1 MADQENDDIIKQAEK
16 RLGVCRTAENDNF
29 NDARG
34 DLKFLKGE
42 HWPEDSKRQRTIE
55 KRPCLTIN
63 KHPAFLRQITN
74 DQRQNRPSIHVHPV
88 DDSADSKIA
97 EVLEGMIRHI
107 EYSSQAD
114 ICYDTSVNSAAA
126 VGFGYFR
133 FVTDYEAPDSFD
145 QVIKFDRIRN
155 VFSVHIDPS
164 IKNPDGSDMRYCFV
178 ESSMTRRELRQE
190 YPKSEAATLSAI
202 DDDDEKEVV
211 ILEYYSIEEAPDTL
225 IKLSNGE
232 TGFKSDLVELPP
244 GVEIVQQR
252 PSFKR
257 KVMWRKLAGFDDKV
271 PGKANPIKYEP
282 RITDVLEE
290 TEIPCDF
297 IPVFLVIGTEL
308 DIDGKVTYSGI
319 IRDSKDSAMMYDF
332 WMTSATEEVSM
343 RPKSPYIGAEGQFA
357 GHEEEWRQANVRT
370 FSYLE
375 YKPKAVNGVLA
386 PPPQRQPMADVPQGV
401 LQMAMH
407 ASDEIKAV
415 TGIYDA
421 SLGARG
427 NETSGLAINSRKKQG
442 DLSNFHYIDNLSR
455 TVRHAGKCLVN
466 MIPKVYSGPRI
477 VRIIG
482 KDDKIS
488 HAKINQPGPAQLT
501 QDEQGTIQAVQQVIN
516 DVTVGKYDVI
526 VKSGPSFSTLRDES
540 RAAMMELSGSWPKL
554 MDVAG
559 DEVVKSM
566 DWPGAS
572 KIADRIRKTIPP
584 ALLAEDGQGQ
594 QLPPEVK
601 QVMDQAAN
609 HIQELEQQLQEAQ
622 NGTRLELIKAQKEIE
637 IAKMN
642 NSTKMDVEE
651 LKGWLAMTL
660 QAMQPPPALSADVA
674 QDMQEN
680 DSPPASSAGQQ
691 GQQAQ

>member
-1 MADQENDDIIKQAEK
+1 MSDKDDDLLKQAEK
-16 RLGVCRTAENDNF
+16 RLGICRTAENDNF
-29 NDARG
+29 NDARS

-88 DDSADSKIA
+88 DDAADPKLS

-107 EYSSQAD
+107 EYASNAD
-114 ICYDTSVNSAAA
+114 ICYDTSVHSAAA

-133 FVTDYEAPDSFD
+133 LITDYEAPDSFD

-164 IKNPDGSDMRYCFV
+164 TKNPDGSDMQYCFV
-178 ESSMTRRELRQE
+178 ETSMSRRELKRD
-190 YPKSEAATLSAI
+190 YPKAESVQTAI
-202 DDDDEKEVV
+202 NDDDEDKLVLV
-211 ILEYYSIEEAPDTL
+211 LEYYSIEETPDTL
-225 IKLSNGE
+225 LKLTNGE
-232 TGFKSDLVELPP
+232 VGFKSDLIELPE
-244 GVEIVQQR
+244 GVSVLQER

-257 KVMWRKLAGFDDKV
+257 KVMWRKMAGFDDKV

-282 RITDVLEE
+282 RLLDVLDE
-290 TEIPCDF
+290 TEIPCSY
-297 IPVFLVIGTEL
+297 IPVFLVIGTEV

-343 RPKSPYIGAEGQFA
+343 RPKTPYIGAEGQFA

-375 YKPKAVNGVLA
+375 YKPKTVNGVLA
-386 PPPQRQPMADVPQGV
+386 PPPARQPMADVPQGV

-455 TVRHAGKCLVN
+455 TVRHAGRCLVN

-477 VRIIG
+477 VRVIG
-482 KDDKIS
+482 KDDKVG
-488 HAKINQPGPAQLT
+488 HAKINQPGTPELT

-516 DVTVGKYDVI
+516 DVTVGKYDVT
-526 VKSGPSFSTLRDES
+526 VQAGPSFSTLRDES
-540 RAAMMELSGSWPKL
+540 RSAMMELSGNWPKL

-566 DWPGAS
+566 DWPGAQT
-572 KIADRIRKTIPP
+572 IADRIRKTIPP
-584 ALLAEDGQGQ
+584 EFLAEDGQGQ
-594 QLPPEVK
+594 DLPPEVK
-601 QVMDQAAN
+601 QMMDQAAQ
-609 HIQELEQQLQEAQ
+609 HIQELEKQLQEAAS
-622 NGTRLELIKAQKEIE
+622 GERVEVIKAKKDIE
-637 IAKMN
+637 IARMN
-642 NSTKMDVEE
+642 NSSKMDVEE
-651 LKGWLAMTL
+651 LKSWIALQL
-660 QAMQPPPALSADVA
+660 QAMQPPPALTADVQ
-674 QDMQEN
+674 QDIQEN
-680 DSPPASSAGQQ
+680 DTASSAGQQ
-691 GQQAQ
+691 GNQAQ

>member
-1 MADQENDDIIKQAEK
+1 MANKDDEIIKQAEK
-16 RLGVCRTAENDNF
+16 RLGICRTAENDNF
-29 NDARG
+29 NDARS

-42 HWPEDSKRQRTIE
+42 HWPEDSKRLRTIE

-63 KHPAFLRQITN
+63 KHPSFLRQITN

-88 DDSADSKIA
+88 DDAADPKTA
-97 EVLEGMIRHI
+97 EILEGMIRHI
-107 EYSSQAD
+107 EYASQAD
-114 ICYDTSVNSAAA
+114 ICYDTSVHSAAA

-133 FVTDYEAPDSFD
+133 FVTDFESPDSFD
-145 QVIKFDRIRN
+145 QEIRFDRIRN

-164 IKNPDGSDMRYCFV
+164 SKSPDGSDMKYCFV
-178 ESSMTRRELRQE
+178 ESSMTRKELRQE
-190 YPKSEAATLSAI
+190 YPKSEAAITGPT
-202 DDDDEKEVV
+202 DDDDNKEVL
-211 ILEYYSIEEAPDTL
+211 ILEYYYIDEVPDTL
-225 IKLSNGE
+225 LKLSNGE
-232 TGFKSDLVELPP
+232 VGLKSDLVELPE
-244 GVEIVQQR
+244 GVTVAQER

-257 KVMWRKLAGFDDKV
+257 KVMWKKLAGFDDKV
-271 PGKANPIKYEP
+271 PGKANPIRNEP
-282 RITDVLEE
+282 RLTDVLET

-343 RPKSPYIGAEGQFA
+343 RPKTPYIGAEGQFA

-375 YKPKAVNGVLA
+375 YKPKTVNGVLA

-466 MIPKVYSGPRI
+466 MIPRVYSGPRV

-488 HAKINQPGPAQLT
+488 HASINQPGPIQLSV
-501 QDEQGTIQAVQQVIN
+501 DEQDTVQVVQQILN

-526 VKSGPSFSTLRDES
+526 VQSGPSFSSLRDES
-540 RAAMMELSGSWPKL
+540 RAAMMELSGNWPKL

-572 KIADRIRKTIPP
+572 KIADRIRKSIPP
-584 ALLAEDGQGQ
+584 ELVAEEGQGQ

-622 NGTRLELIKAQKEIE
+622 KGIQLELIKAQKEVE

-642 NSTKMDVEE
+642 NSSKMDIEE
-651 LKGWLAMTL
+651 LKGWIAMTL
-660 QAMQPPPALSADVA
+660 QAMQPPPALSADVSS
-674 QDMQEN
+674 DMQEN
-680 DSPPASSAGQQ
+680 DAPPAGQW
-691 GQQAQ
+691 GE

>member
-1 MADQENDDIIKQAEK
+1 MSDKDDDLLKQAEK
-16 RLGVCRTAENDNF
+16 RLGICRTAENDNF
-29 NDARG
+29 NDARS

-88 DDSADSKIA
+88 DDAADPKLS

-107 EYSSQAD
+107 EYASNAD
-114 ICYDTSVNSAAA
+114 ICYDTSVHSAAA

-133 FVTDYEAPDSFD
+133 LITDYEAPDSFD

-164 IKNPDGSDMRYCFV
+164 TKNPDGSDMQYCFV
-178 ESSMTRRELRQE
+178 ETSMSRRELKRD
-190 YPKSEAATLSAI
+190 YPKAESVQTAI
-202 DDDDEKEVV
+202 NDDDEDKLVLV
-211 ILEYYSIEEAPDTL
+211 LEYYSIEETPDTL
-225 IKLSNGE
+225 LKLTNGE
-232 TGFKSDLVELPP
+232 VGFKTDLIGLPE
-244 GVEIVQQR
+244 GVSVLQER

-257 KVMWRKLAGFDDKV
+257 KVMWRKMAGFDDKV

-282 RITDVLEE
+282 RLLDVLDE
-290 TEIPCDF
+290 TEIPCSY
-297 IPVFLVIGTEL
+297 IPVFLVIGTEV

-343 RPKSPYIGAEGQFA
+343 RPKTPYIGAEGQFA

-375 YKPKAVNGVLA
+375 YKPKTVNGVLA
-386 PPPQRQPMADVPQGV
+386 PPPARQPMADVPQGV

-455 TVRHAGKCLVN
+455 TVRHAGRCLVN

-477 VRIIG
+477 VRVIG
-482 KDDKIS
+482 KDDKVG
-488 HAKINQPGPAQLT
+488 HAKINQPGTPELT

-516 DVTVGKYDVI
+516 DVTVGKYDVT
-526 VKSGPSFSTLRDES
+526 VQAGPSFSTLRDES
-540 RAAMMELSGSWPKL
+540 RSAMMELSGNWPKL

-566 DWPGAS
+566 DWPGAQT
-572 KIADRIRKTIPP
+572 IADRIRKTIPP
-584 ALLAEDGQGQ
+584 EFLAEDGQGQ

-622 NGTRLELIKAQKEIE
+622 NGTQLELIKARKEIE

-642 NSTKMDVEE
+642 NSGKMDVEE
-651 LKGWLAMTL
+651 LKGWIAMML

-680 DSPPASSAGQQ
+680 DSSPASSAGPQ

>member
-1 MADQENDDIIKQAEK
+1 MSDKDDDLLKQAEK
-16 RLGVCRTAENDNF
+16 RLGICRTAENDNF
-29 NDARG
+29 NDARS

-88 DDSADSKIA
+88 DDAADPKLS

-107 EYSSQAD
+107 EYASNAD
-114 ICYDTSVNSAAA
+114 ICYDTSVHSAAA

-133 FVTDYEAPDSFD
+133 LITDYEAPDSFD

-164 IKNPDGSDMRYCFV
+164 TKNPDGSDMQYCFV
-178 ESSMTRRELRQE
+178 ETSMSRRELKRD
-190 YPKSEAATLSAI
+190 YPKAESVQTAI
-202 DDDDEKEVV
+202 NDDDEDKLVLV
-211 ILEYYSIEEAPDTL
+211 LEYYSIEETPDTL
-225 IKLSNGE
+225 LKLTNGE
-232 TGFKSDLVELPP
+232 VGFKSDLIELPE
-244 GVEIVQQR
+244 GVLVLQER

-257 KVMWRKLAGFDDKV
+257 KVMWRKMAGFDDKV

-282 RITDVLEE
+282 RLLDVLDE
-290 TEIPCDF
+290 TEIPCSY
-297 IPVFLVIGTEL
+297 IPVFLVIGTEV

-343 RPKSPYIGAEGQFA
+343 RPKTPYIGAEGQFA

-375 YKPKAVNGVLA
+375 YKPKTVNGVLA
-386 PPPQRQPMADVPQGV
+386 PPPARQPMADVPQGV

-455 TVRHAGKCLVN
+455 TVRHAGRCLVN

-477 VRIIG
+477 VRVIG
-482 KDDKIS
+482 KDDKVG
-488 HAKINQPGPAQLT
+488 HAKINQPGTPELT
-501 QDEQGTIQAVQQVIN
+501 QDDQGTIQAVQQVIN
-516 DVTVGKYDVI
+516 DVTAGKYDVT
-526 VKSGPSFSTLRDES
+526 VQAGPSFSTLRDES
-540 RAAMMELSGSWPKL
+540 RSAMMELSGNWPKL

-566 DWPGAS
+566 DWPGAQT
-572 KIADRIRKTIPP
+572 IADRIRKTIPP
-584 ALLAEDGQGQ
+584 EFLAEDGQGQ
-594 QLPPEVK
+594 DLPPEVK
-601 QVMDQAAN
+601 QMMDQAAQ
-609 HIQELEQQLQEAQ
+609 HIQELEKQLQEAAS
-622 NGTRLELIKAQKEIE
+622 GERVEVIKAKKDIE
-637 IAKMN
+637 IARMN
-642 NSTKMDVEE
+642 NSSKMDVEE
-651 LKGWLAMTL
+651 LKSWIALQL
-660 QAMQPPPALSADVA
+660 QAMQPPPALTADVQ
-674 QDMQEN
+674 QDIQEN
-680 DSPPASSAGQQ
+680 DTASSAGQQ
-691 GQQAQ
+691 GNQAQ

>member
-1 MADQENDDIIKQAEK
+1 MANKDDEIIKQAEK
-16 RLGVCRTAENDNF
+16 RLGICRTAENDNF
-29 NDARG
+29 NDARS

-42 HWPEDSKRQRTIE
+42 HWPEDSKRLRTIE

-63 KHPAFLRQITN
+63 KHPSFLRQITN

-88 DDSADSKIA
+88 DDAADPKTA
-97 EVLEGMIRHI
+97 EILEGMIRHI
-107 EYSSQAD
+107 EYASQAD
-114 ICYDTSVNSAAA
+114 ICYDTSVHSAAA

-133 FVTDYEAPDSFD
+133 FVTDFESPDSFD
-145 QVIKFDRIRN
+145 QEIRFDRIRN

-164 IKNPDGSDMRYCFV
+164 SKSPDGSDMKYCFV
-178 ESSMTRRELRQE
+178 ESSMTRKELRQE
-190 YPKSEAATLSAI
+190 YPKSEAAITGPT
-202 DDDDEKEVV
+202 DDDDNKEVL
-211 ILEYYSIEEAPDTL
+211 ILEYYYIDEVPDTL
-225 IKLSNGE
+225 LKLSNGE
-232 TGFKSDLVELPP
+232 VGLKSDLVELPE
-244 GVEIVQQR
+244 GVTVAQER

-257 KVMWRKLAGFDDKV
+257 KVMWKKLAGFDDKV
-271 PGKANPIKYEP
+271 PGKANPIRNEP
-282 RITDVLEE
+282 RLTDVLET

-343 RPKSPYIGAEGQFA
+343 RPKTPYIGAEGQFA

-375 YKPKAVNGVLA
+375 YKPKTVNGVLA

-466 MIPKVYSGPRI
+466 MIPRVYSGPRV

-488 HAKINQPGPAQLT
+488 HASINQPGPIQLSV
-501 QDEQGTIQAVQQVIN
+501 DEQGTVQAVQQMLN

-526 VKSGPSFSTLRDES
+526 VQSGPSFSSLRDES
-540 RAAMMELSGSWPKL
+540 RAAMMELSGNWPKL

-572 KIADRIRKTIPP
+572 KIADRIRKSIPP
-584 ALLAEDGQGQ
+584 ELVAEEGQGQ

-622 NGTRLELIKAQKEIE
+622 KGIQLELIKAQKEVE

-642 NSTKMDVEE
+642 NSSKMDIEE
-651 LKGWLAMTL
+651 LKGWIAMTL
-660 QAMQPPPALSADVA
+660 QAMQPPPALSADVSS
-674 QDMQEN
+674 DMQEN
-680 DSPPASSAGQQ
+680 DAPPAGQR
-691 GQQAQ
+691 GE

>member
-1 MADQENDDIIKQAEK
+1 MSDKDDDLLKQAEK
-16 RLGVCRTAENDNF
+16 RLGICRTAENDNF
-29 NDARG
+29 NDARS

-88 DDSADSKIA
+88 DDAADPKLS

-107 EYSSQAD
+107 EYASNAD
-114 ICYDTSVNSAAA
+114 ICYDTSVHSAAA

-133 FVTDYEAPDSFD
+133 LITDYEAPDSFD

-164 IKNPDGSDMRYCFV
+164 TKNPDGSDMQYCFV
-178 ESSMTRRELRQE
+178 ETSMSRRELKRD
-190 YPKSEAATLSAI
+190 YPKAESVQTAI
-202 DDDDEKEVV
+202 NDDDEDKLVLV
-211 ILEYYSIEEAPDTL
+211 LEYYSIEETPDTL
-225 IKLSNGE
+225 LKLTNGE
-232 TGFKSDLVELPP
+232 VGFKSDLIELPE
-244 GVEIVQQR
+244 GVSVLQER

-257 KVMWRKLAGFDDKV
+257 KVMWRKMAGFDDKV

-282 RITDVLEE
+282 RLLDVLDE
-290 TEIPCDF
+290 TEIPCSY
-297 IPVFLVIGTEL
+297 IPVFLVIGTEV

-343 RPKSPYIGAEGQFA
+343 RPKTPYIGAEGQFA

-375 YKPKAVNGVLA
+375 YKPKTVNGVLA
-386 PPPQRQPMADVPQGV
+386 PPPARQPMADVPQGV

-455 TVRHAGKCLVN
+455 TVRHAGRCLVN

-477 VRIIG
+477 VRVIG
-482 KDDKIS
+482 KDDKVG
-488 HAKINQPGPAQLT
+488 HAKINQPGTPELT
-501 QDEQGTIQAVQQVIN
+501 QDDQGTIQAVQQVIN
-516 DVTVGKYDVI
+516 DVTVGKYDVT
-526 VKSGPSFSTLRDES
+526 VQAGPSFSTLRDES
-540 RAAMMELSGSWPKL
+540 RSAMMELSGNWPKL

-566 DWPGAS
+566 DWPGAQT
-572 KIADRIRKTIPP
+572 IADRIRKTIPP
-584 ALLAEDGQGQ
+584 EFLAEDGQGQ
-594 QLPPEVK
+594 DLPPEVK
-601 QVMDQAAN
+601 QMMDQATQ
-609 HIQELEQQLQEAQ
+609 HIQELEKQLQEAAS
-622 NGTRLELIKAQKEIE
+622 GERVEVIKAKKDIE
-637 IAKMN
+637 IARMN
-642 NSTKMDVEE
+642 NSSKMDVEE
-651 LKGWLAMTL
+651 LKSWIALQL
-660 QAMQPPPALSADVA
+660 QAMQPPPALTADVQ
-674 QDMQEN
+674 QDIQEN
-680 DSPPASSAGQQ
+680 DTASSAGQQ
-691 GQQAQ
+691 GNQAQ

>member
-1 MADQENDDIIKQAEK
+1 MSDKDDDLLKQAEK
-16 RLGVCRTAENDNF
+16 RLGICRTAENDNF
-29 NDARG
+29 NDARS

-88 DDSADSKIA
+88 DDAADPKLS

-107 EYSSQAD
+107 EYASNAD
-114 ICYDTSVNSAAA
+114 ICYDTSVHSAAA

-133 FVTDYEAPDSFD
+133 LITDYEAPDSFD

-164 IKNPDGSDMRYCFV
+164 TKNPDGSDMQYCFV
-178 ESSMTRRELRQE
+178 ETSMSRRELKRD
-190 YPKSEAATLSAI
+190 YPKAESVQTAI
-202 DDDDEKEVV
+202 NDDDEDKLVLV
-211 ILEYYSIEEAPDTL
+211 LEYYSIEETPDTL
-225 IKLSNGE
+225 LKLTNGE
-232 TGFKSDLVELPP
+232 VGFKSDLIELPE
-244 GVEIVQQR
+244 GVLVLQER

-257 KVMWRKLAGFDDKV
+257 KVMWRKMAGFDDKV

-282 RITDVLEE
+282 RLLDVLDE
-290 TEIPCDF
+290 TEIPCSY
-297 IPVFLVIGTEL
+297 IPVFLVIGTEV

-343 RPKSPYIGAEGQFA
+343 RPKTPYIGAEGQFA

-375 YKPKAVNGVLA
+375 YKPKTVNGVLA
-386 PPPQRQPMADVPQGV
+386 PPPARQPMADVPQGV

-455 TVRHAGKCLVN
+455 TVRHAGRCLVN

-477 VRIIG
+477 VRVIG
-482 KDDKIS
+482 KDDKVG
-488 HAKINQPGPAQLT
+488 HAKINQPGTPELT

-516 DVTVGKYDVI
+516 DVTVGKYDVT
-526 VKSGPSFSTLRDES
+526 VQAGPSFSTLRDES
-540 RAAMMELSGSWPKL
+540 RSAMMELSGNWPKL

-566 DWPGAS
+566 DWPGAQT
-572 KIADRIRKTIPP
+572 IADRIRKTIPP
-584 ALLAEDGQGQ
+584 EFLAEDGQGQ
-594 QLPPEVK
+594 DLPPEVK
-601 QVMDQAAN
+601 QMMDQATQ
-609 HIQELEQQLQEAQ
+609 HIQELEKQLQEAAS
-622 NGTRLELIKAQKEIE
+622 GERVEVIKAKKDIE
-637 IAKMN
+637 IARMN
-642 NSTKMDVEE
+642 NSSKMDVEE
-651 LKGWLAMTL
+651 LKSWIALQL
-660 QAMQPPPALSADVA
+660 QAMQPPPALTADVQ
-674 QDMQEN
+674 QDIQEN
-680 DSPPASSAGQQ
+680 DTASSAGQQ
-691 GQQAQ
+691 GNQAQ

>member
-1 MADQENDDIIKQAEK
+1 MSDKDDDILKQAEK

-29 NDARG
+29 NDARS

-88 DDSADSKIA
+88 DDAADPKLA

-107 EYSSQAD
+107 EYSSNAD
-114 ICYDTSVNSAAA
+114 ICYDTSVHSAAA

-133 FVTDYEAPDSFD
+133 LITDYESPDSFD

-164 IKNPDGSDMRYCFV
+164 TKNPDGSDMQYCFV
-178 ESSMTRRELRQE
+178 ETSMSRRELKRD
-190 YPKSEAATLSAI
+190 YPKAESVQTAI
-202 DDDDEKEVV
+202 NDDDEDKLVLV
-211 ILEYYSIEEAPDTL
+211 LEYYSIEETPDTL
-225 IKLSNGE
+225 LKLTNGE
-232 TGFKSDLVELPP
+232 VGFKSDLIELPE
-244 GVEIVQQR
+244 GVSVLQER

-257 KVMWRKLAGFDDKV
+257 KVMWRKMAGFDDKV

-282 RITDVLEE
+282 RLLDVLDE
-290 TEIPCDF
+290 TEIPCSY
-297 IPVFLVIGTEL
+297 IPVFLVIGTEV

-343 RPKSPYIGAEGQFA
+343 RPKTPYIGAEGQFA

-375 YKPKAVNGVLA
+375 YRPKTVNGVLA
-386 PPPQRQPMADVPQGV
+386 PPPARQPMADVPQGV

-455 TVRHAGKCLVN
+455 TVRHAGRCLVN

-477 VRIIG
+477 VRVIG
-482 KDDKIS
+482 KDDKVG
-488 HAKINQPGPAQLT
+488 HAKINQPGTPELT
-501 QDEQGTIQAVQQVIN
+501 QDEQGTIQAVQQITN
-516 DVTVGKYDVI
+516 DVTVGKYDVT
-526 VKSGPSFSTLRDES
+526 VQAGPSFSTLRDES
-540 RAAMMELSGSWPKL
+540 RAAMMELSGNWPKL

-566 DWPGAS
+566 DWPGAQT
-572 KIADRIRKTIPP
+572 IADRIRKTIPP
-584 ALLAEDGQGQ
+584 EFLAEDGQGQ
-594 QLPPEVK
+594 DLPPEVK
-601 QVMDQAAN
+601 QIMDQAAQ
-609 HIQELEQQLQEAQ
+609 HIQELEKQLQEAAS
-622 NGTRLELIKAQKEIE
+622 GERVEVIKAKKDIE
-637 IAKMN
+637 IARMN
-642 NSTKMDVEE
+642 NSSKMDVEE
-651 LKGWLAMTL
+651 LKSWIALQL
-660 QAMQPPPALSADVA
+660 QAMQPPPALTADVQ
-674 QDMQEN
+674 QDIQEN
-680 DSPPASSAGQQ
+680 DTASSAGQQ
-691 GQQAQ
+691 GNQAQ

>member
-1 MADQENDDIIKQAEK
+1 MSDKDDDLLRQAEK
-16 RLGVCRTAENDNF
+16 RLGICRTAENDNF
-29 NDARG
+29 NDARS

-88 DDSADSKIA
+88 DDAADPKLS

-107 EYSSQAD
+107 EYASNAD
-114 ICYDTSVNSAAA
+114 ICYDTSVHSAAA

-133 FVTDYEAPDSFD
+133 LITDYEAPDSFD

-164 IKNPDGSDMRYCFV
+164 TKNPDGSDMQYCFV
-178 ESSMTRRELRQE
+178 ETSMSRRELKRD
-190 YPKSEAATLSAI
+190 YPKAESVQTAI
-202 DDDDEKEVV
+202 NDDDEDKLVLV
-211 ILEYYSIEEAPDTL
+211 LEYYSIEETPDTL
-225 IKLSNGE
+225 LKLTNGE
-232 TGFKSDLVELPP
+232 VGFKSDLIELPE
-244 GVEIVQQR
+244 GVLVLQER

-257 KVMWRKLAGFDDKV
+257 KVMWRKMAGFDDKV

-282 RITDVLEE
+282 RLLDVLDE
-290 TEIPCDF
+290 TEIPCSY
-297 IPVFLVIGTEL
+297 IPVFLVIGTEV

-343 RPKSPYIGAEGQFA
+343 RPKTPYIGAEGQFA

-375 YKPKAVNGVLA
+375 YKPKTVNGVLA
-386 PPPQRQPMADVPQGV
+386 PPPARQPMADVPQGV

-455 TVRHAGKCLVN
+455 TVRHAGRCLVN

-477 VRIIG
+477 VRVIG
-482 KDDKIS
+482 KDDKVG
-488 HAKINQPGPAQLT
+488 HAKINQPGTPELT
-501 QDEQGTIQAVQQVIN
+501 QDDQGTIQAVQQVIN
-516 DVTVGKYDVI
+516 DVTVGKYDVT
-526 VKSGPSFSTLRDES
+526 VQAGPSFSTLRDES
-540 RAAMMELSGSWPKL
+540 RSAMMELSGNWPKL

-566 DWPGAS
+566 DWPGAQT
-572 KIADRIRKTIPP
+572 IADRIRKTIPP
-584 ALLAEDGQGQ
+584 EFLAEDGQGQ
-594 QLPPEVK
+594 DLPPEVK
-601 QVMDQAAN
+601 QMMDQATQ
-609 HIQELEQQLQEAQ
+609 HIQELEKQLQEAAS
-622 NGTRLELIKAQKEIE
+622 GERVEVIKAKKDIE
-637 IAKMN
+637 IARMN
-642 NSTKMDVEE
+642 NSSKMDVEE
-651 LKGWLAMTL
+651 LKSWIALQL
-660 QAMQPPPALSADVA
+660 QAMQPPPALTADVQ
-674 QDMQEN
+674 QDIQEN
-680 DSPPASSAGQQ
+680 DTASSAGQQ
-691 GQQAQ
+691 GNQAQ

>member
-1 MADQENDDIIKQAEK
+1 MSDKDDDLLKQAEK
-16 RLGVCRTAENDNF
+16 RLGICRTAENDNF
-29 NDARG
+29 NDARS

-88 DDSADSKIA
+88 DDAADPKLS

-107 EYSSQAD
+107 EYASNAD
-114 ICYDTSVNSAAA
+114 ICYDTSVHSAAA

-133 FVTDYEAPDSFD
+133 LITDYEAPDSFD

-164 IKNPDGSDMRYCFV
+164 TKNPDGSDMQYCFV
-178 ESSMTRRELRQE
+178 ETNMSRRELKRD
-190 YPKSEAATLSAI
+190 YPKAESVQTAI
-202 DDDDEKEVV
+202 NDDDEDKLVLV
-211 ILEYYSIEEAPDTL
+211 LEYYSIEETPDTL
-225 IKLSNGE
+225 LKLTNGE
-232 TGFKSDLVELPP
+232 VGFKTDLIDLPE
-244 GVEIVQQR
+244 GVSVLQER

-257 KVMWRKLAGFDDKV
+257 KVMWRKMAGFDDKV

-282 RITDVLEE
+282 RLLDVLDE
-290 TEIPCDF
+290 TEIPCSY
-297 IPVFLVIGTEL
+297 IPVFLVIGTEV

-343 RPKSPYIGAEGQFA
+343 RPKTPYIGAEGQFA

-375 YKPKAVNGVLA
+375 YKPKTVNGVLA
-386 PPPQRQPMADVPQGV
+386 PPPARQPMADVPQGV

-455 TVRHAGKCLVN
+455 TVRHAGRCLVN

-477 VRIIG
+477 VRVIG
-482 KDDKIS
+482 KDDKVG
-488 HAKINQPGPAQLT
+488 HAKINQPGTPELT
-501 QDEQGTIQAVQQVIN
+501 QDDQGTIQAVQQVIN
-516 DVTVGKYDVI
+516 DVTVGKYDVT
-526 VKSGPSFSTLRDES
+526 VQAGPSFSTLRDES
-540 RAAMMELSGSWPKL
+540 RSAMMELSGNWPKL

-566 DWPGAS
+566 DWPGAQT
-572 KIADRIRKTIPP
+572 IADRIRKTIPP
-584 ALLAEDGQGQ
+584 EFLAEDGQGQ
-594 QLPPEVK
+594 DLPPEVK
-601 QVMDQAAN
+601 QMMDQAAQ
-609 HIQELEQQLQEAQ
+609 HIQELEEQLQEAAS
-622 NGTRLELIKAQKEIE
+622 GERVEVIKAKKDIE
-637 IAKMN
+637 IARMN
-642 NSTKMDVEE
+642 NSSKMDVEE
-651 LKGWLAMTL
+651 LKSWIALQL
-660 QAMQPPPALSADVA
+660 QAMQPPPALTADVQ
-674 QDMQEN
+674 QDIQEN
-680 DSPPASSAGQQ
+680 DTASSAGQQ
-691 GQQAQ
+691 GNQA

>member
-1 MADQENDDIIKQAEK
+1 MSDKDDDLLKQAEK
-16 RLGVCRTAENDNF
+16 RLGICRTAENDNF
-29 NDARG
+29 NDARS

-88 DDSADSKIA
+88 DDAADPKLS

-107 EYSSQAD
+107 EYASNAD
-114 ICYDTSVNSAAA
+114 ICYDTSVHSAAA

-133 FVTDYEAPDSFD
+133 LITDYEAPDSFD

-164 IKNPDGSDMRYCFV
+164 TKNPDGSDMQYCFV
-178 ESSMTRRELRQE
+178 ETSMSRRELKRD
-190 YPKSEAATLSAI
+190 YPKAESVQTAI
-202 DDDDEKEVV
+202 NDDDEDKLVLV
-211 ILEYYSIEEAPDTL
+211 LEYYSIEETPDTL
-225 IKLSNGE
+225 LKLTNGE
-232 TGFKSDLVELPP
+232 VGFKTDLIELPE
-244 GVEIVQQR
+244 GVSVLQER

-257 KVMWRKLAGFDDKV
+257 KVMWRKMAGFDDKV

-282 RITDVLEE
+282 RLLDVLDE
-290 TEIPCDF
+290 TEIPCSY
-297 IPVFLVIGTEL
+297 IPVFLVIGTEV

-343 RPKSPYIGAEGQFA
+343 RPKTPYIGAEGQFA

-375 YKPKAVNGVLA
+375 YKPKTVNGVLA
-386 PPPQRQPMADVPQGV
+386 PPPARQPMADVPQGV

-455 TVRHAGKCLVN
+455 TVRHAGRCLVN

-477 VRIIG
+477 VRVIG
-482 KDDKIS
+482 KDDKVG
-488 HAKINQPGPAQLT
+488 HAKINQPGTPELT

-516 DVTVGKYDVI
+516 DVTVGKYDVT
-526 VKSGPSFSTLRDES
+526 VQAGPSFSTLRDES
-540 RAAMMELSGSWPKL
+540 RSAMMELSGNWPKL

-566 DWPGAS
+566 DWPGAQT
-572 KIADRIRKTIPP
+572 IADRIRKTIPP
-584 ALLAEDGQGQ
+584 EFLAEDGQGQ
-594 QLPPEVK
+594 DLPPEVK
-601 QVMDQAAN
+601 QIMDQAAQ
-609 HIQELEQQLQEAQ
+609 HIQELEKQLQEAAS
-622 NGTRLELIKAQKEIE
+622 GERVEVIKAKKDIE
-637 IAKMN
+637 IARMN
-642 NSTKMDVEE
+642 NSSKMDVEE
-651 LKGWLAMTL
+651 LKSWIALQL
-660 QAMQPPPALSADVA
+660 QAMQPPPALTADVQ
-674 QDMQEN
+674 QDIQEN
-680 DSPPASSAGQQ
+680 DTASFAGQQ
-691 GQQAQ
+691 GNQAQ

>member
-1 MADQENDDIIKQAEK
+1 MANKDDEIIKQAEK
-16 RLGVCRTAENDNF
+16 RLGICRTAENDNF
-29 NDARG
+29 NDARS

-42 HWPEDSKRQRTIE
+42 HWPEDSKRLRTIE

-63 KHPAFLRQITN
+63 KHPSFLRQITN

-88 DDSADSKIA
+88 DDAADPKTA
-97 EVLEGMIRHI
+97 EILEGMIRHI
-107 EYSSQAD
+107 EYASQAD
-114 ICYDTSVNSAAA
+114 ICYDTSVHSAAA

-133 FVTDYEAPDSFD
+133 FVTDFESPDSFD
-145 QVIKFDRIRN
+145 QEIRFDRIRN

-164 IKNPDGSDMRYCFV
+164 SKSPDGSDMKYCFV
-178 ESSMTRRELRQE
+178 ESSMTRKELRQE
-190 YPKSEAATLSAI
+190 YPKSEAAITGPT
-202 DDDDEKEVV
+202 DDDDNKEVL
-211 ILEYYSIEEAPDTL
+211 ILEYYYIDEVPDTL
-225 IKLSNGE
+225 LKLSNGE
-232 TGFKSDLVELPP
+232 VGLKSDLVELPE
-244 GVEIVQQR
+244 GVTVAQER

-257 KVMWRKLAGFDDKV
+257 KVMWKKLAGFDDKV
-271 PGKANPIKYEP
+271 PGEANPIRNEP
-282 RITDVLEE
+282 RLTDVLET

-343 RPKSPYIGAEGQFA
+343 RPKTPYIGAEGQFA

-375 YKPKAVNGVLA
+375 YKPKTVNGVLA

-466 MIPKVYSGPRI
+466 MIPRVYSGPRV

-488 HAKINQPGPAQLT
+488 HASINQPGPIQLSV
-501 QDEQGTIQAVQQVIN
+501 DEQGTVQAVQQMLN

-526 VKSGPSFSTLRDES
+526 VQSGPSFSSLRDES
-540 RAAMMELSGSWPKL
+540 RAAMMELSGNWPKL

-572 KIADRIRKTIPP
+572 KIADRIRKSIPP
-584 ALLAEDGQGQ
+584 ELVAEEGQGQ

-622 NGTRLELIKAQKEIE
+622 KGIQLELIKAQKEVE

-642 NSTKMDVEE
+642 NSSKMDIEE
-651 LKGWLAMTL
+651 LKGWIAMTL
-660 QAMQPPPALSADVA
+660 QAMQPPPALSADVSS
-674 QDMQEN
+674 DMQEN
-680 DSPPASSAGQQ
+680 DAPPAGQR
-691 GQQAQ
+691 GE

>member
-1 MADQENDDIIKQAEK
+1 MADKDNSDLLKQAEK
-16 RLGVCRTAENDNF
+16 RMGVCRTAENDNF
-29 NDARG
+29 NDARS

-88 DDSADSKIA
+88 DDAADPKLA

-107 EYSSQAD
+107 EYASNAD

-133 FVTDYEAPDSFD
+133 FLTDYEAPDSFD

-164 IKNPDGSDMRYCFV
+164 TKNPDGSDMQYCFV
-178 ESSMTRRELRQE
+178 ETTMSRRELKRD
-190 YPKSEAATLSAI
+190 YPKAESVQTAI
-202 DDDDEKEVV
+202 NDDDEDKLVL

-225 IKLSNGE
+225 LKLTNGE
-232 TGFKSDLVELPP
+232 VGFKSDLIELPE
-244 GVEIVQQR
+244 GVSVLQER

-257 KVMWRKLAGFDDKV
+257 KVMWRKMAGFDDKV

-282 RITDVLEE
+282 RLLDVLQE
-290 TEIPCDF
+290 TEIPCSY
-297 IPVFLVIGTEL
+297 IPVFMVIGTEV
-308 DIDGKVTYSGI
+308 DIDGEVTYSGI

-343 RPKSPYIGAEGQFA
+343 RPKTPYIGAEGQFA

-375 YKPKAVNGVLA
+375 YKPKTVNGVMA
-386 PPPQRQPMADVPQGV
+386 PPPARQPMADVPQGV

-455 TVRHAGKCLVN
+455 TVRHAGRCLVD

-477 VRIIG
+477 VRVIG
-482 KDDKIS
+482 KDDKVT
-488 HAKINQPGPAQLT
+488 HAKINQPGTPQLT
-501 QDEQGTIQAVQQVIN
+501 QDEQGTIQAVQQITN
-516 DVTVGKYDVI
+516 DVTVGKYDVT
-526 VKSGPSFSTLRDES
+526 VQAGPSFSTLRDES
-540 RAAMMELSGSWPKL
+540 RAAMMELSGNWPKL

-566 DWPGAS
+566 DWPGAQM
-572 KIADRIRKTIPP
+572 IADRIRKTIPP
-584 ALLAEDGQGQ
+584 EFLAEDGQGQ

-601 QVMDQAAN
+601 QVMDQAAQ
-609 HIQELEQQLQEAQ
+609 HIQELEQQLQELQ
-622 NGTRLELIKAQKEIE
+622 SGERVEKIKAIKDIE

-642 NSTKMDVEE
+642 NSNKMDVEE
-651 LKGWLAMTL
+651 LKSWIALQL
-660 QAMQPPPALSADVA
+660 QAMQPPPALTADVQ
-674 QDMQEN
+674 QDIQEN
-680 DSPPASSAGQQ
+680 DTASSAGQQ
-691 GQQAQ
+691 GNQAQ

>member
-1 MADQENDDIIKQAEK
+1 MSDKDDDLLKQAEK
-16 RLGVCRTAENDNF
+16 RLGICRTAENDNF
-29 NDARG
+29 NDARS

-88 DDSADSKIA
+88 DDAADPKLS

-107 EYSSQAD
+107 EYASNAD
-114 ICYDTSVNSAAA
+114 ICYDTSVHSAAA

-133 FVTDYEAPDSFD
+133 LITDYEAPDSFD

-164 IKNPDGSDMRYCFV
+164 TKNPDGSDMQYCFV
-178 ESSMTRRELRQE
+178 ETSMSRRELKRD
-190 YPKSEAATLSAI
+190 YPKAESVQTAI
-202 DDDDEKEVV
+202 NDDDEDKLVLV
-211 ILEYYSIEEAPDTL
+211 LEYYSIEETPDTL
-225 IKLSNGE
+225 LKLTNGE
-232 TGFKSDLVELPP
+232 VGFKSDLIELPE
-244 GVEIVQQR
+244 GVLVLQER

-257 KVMWRKLAGFDDKV
+257 KVMWRKMAGFDDKV

-282 RITDVLEE
+282 RLLDVLDE
-290 TEIPCDF
+290 TEIPCSY
-297 IPVFLVIGTEL
+297 IPVFLVIGTEV

-343 RPKSPYIGAEGQFA
+343 RPKTPYIGAEGQFA

-375 YKPKAVNGVLA
+375 YKPKTVNGVLA
-386 PPPQRQPMADVPQGV
+386 PPPARQPMADVPQGV

-455 TVRHAGKCLVN
+455 TVRHAGRCLVN

-477 VRIIG
+477 VRVIG
-482 KDDKIS
+482 KDDKVG
-488 HAKINQPGPAQLT
+488 HAKINQPGTPELT
-501 QDEQGTIQAVQQVIN
+501 QDDQGTIQAVQQVIN
-516 DVTVGKYDVI
+516 DVTVGKYDVT
-526 VKSGPSFSTLRDES
+526 VQAGPSFSTLRDES
-540 RAAMMELSGSWPKL
+540 RSAMMELSGNWPKL

-566 DWPGAS
+566 DWPGAQT
-572 KIADRIRKTIPP
+572 IADRIRKTIPP
-584 ALLAEDGQGQ
+584 EFLAEDGQGQ
-594 QLPPEVK
+594 DLPPEVK
-601 QVMDQAAN
+601 QMMDQATQ
-609 HIQELEQQLQEAQ
+609 HIQELEKQLQEAAS
-622 NGTRLELIKAQKEIE
+622 GERVEVIKAKKDIE
-637 IAKMN
+637 IARMN
-642 NSTKMDVEE
+642 NSSKMDVEE
-651 LKGWLAMTL
+651 LKSWIALQL
-660 QAMQPPPALSADVA
+660 QAMQPPPALTADVQ
-674 QDMQEN
+674 QDIQEN
-680 DSPPASSAGQQ
+680 DTASSAGQQ
-691 GQQAQ
+691 GNQAQ

>member
-1 MADQENDDIIKQAEK
+1 MSDKDDDLLKQAEK
-16 RLGVCRTAENDNF
+16 RLGICRTAENDNF
-29 NDARG
+29 NDARS

-88 DDSADSKIA
+88 DDAADPKLS

-107 EYSSQAD
+107 EYASNAD
-114 ICYDTSVNSAAA
+114 ICYDTSVHSAAA

-133 FVTDYEAPDSFD
+133 LITDYEAPDSFD

-164 IKNPDGSDMRYCFV
+164 TKNPDGSDMQYCFV
-178 ESSMTRRELRQE
+178 ETSMSRRELKRD
-190 YPKSEAATLSAI
+190 YPKAESVQTAI
-202 DDDDEKEVV
+202 NDDDEDKLVLV
-211 ILEYYSIEEAPDTL
+211 LEYYSIEETPDTL
-225 IKLSNGE
+225 LKLTNGE
-232 TGFKSDLVELPP
+232 VGFKSDLIELPE
-244 GVEIVQQR
+244 GVSVLQER

-257 KVMWRKLAGFDDKV
+257 KVMWRKMAGFDDKV

-282 RITDVLEE
+282 RLLDVLDE
-290 TEIPCDF
+290 TEIPCSY
-297 IPVFLVIGTEL
+297 IPVFLVIGTEV

-343 RPKSPYIGAEGQFA
+343 RPKTPYIGAEGQFA

-375 YKPKAVNGVLA
+375 YKPKTVNGVLA
-386 PPPQRQPMADVPQGV
+386 PPPARQPMADVPQGV

-455 TVRHAGKCLVN
+455 TVRHAGRCLVN

-477 VRIIG
+477 VRVIG
-482 KDDKIS
+482 KDDKVG
-488 HAKINQPGPAQLT
+488 HAKINQPGTPELT
-501 QDEQGTIQAVQQVIN
+501 QDDQGTIQAVQQVIN
-516 DVTVGKYDVI
+516 DVTVGKYDVT
-526 VKSGPSFSTLRDES
+526 VQAGPSFSTLRDES
-540 RAAMMELSGSWPKL
+540 RSAMMELSGNWPKL

-566 DWPGAS
+566 DWPGAQT
-572 KIADRIRKTIPP
+572 IADRIRKTIPP
-584 ALLAEDGQGQ
+584 EFLAEDGQGQ
-594 QLPPEVK
+594 DLPPEVK
-601 QVMDQAAN
+601 QMMDQATQ
-609 HIQELEQQLQEAQ
+609 HIQELEKQLQEAAS
-622 NGTRLELIKAQKEIE
+622 GERVEVIKAKKDIE
-637 IAKMN
+637 IARMN
-642 NSTKMDVEE
+642 NSSKMDVEE
-651 LKGWLAMTL
+651 LKSWIALQL
-660 QAMQPPPALSADVA
+660 QAMQPPPALTADVQ
-674 QDMQEN
+674 QDIQEN
-680 DSPPASSAGQQ
+680 DTASPAGQR
-691 GQQAQ
+691 GTQAQ

>member
-1 MADQENDDIIKQAEK
+1 MADKDNTDLLKQAEK
-16 RLGVCRTAENDNF
+16 RLGVCRVAENDNF

-34 DLKFLKGE
+34 DLKFLKGD

-88 DDSADSKIA
+88 DDAADPKLA

-107 EYSSQAD
+107 EYASNAD
-114 ICYDTSVNSAAA
+114 ICYDTAVNSAAA

-133 FVTDYEAPDSFD
+133 LVTDYESHDSFD

-164 IKNPDGSDMRYCFV
+164 AKNPDGSDMQYCFV
-178 ESSMTRRELRQE
+178 ETTMSRRELKRD
-190 YPKSEAATLSAI
+190 YPKSESAETSI
-202 DDDDEKEVV
+202 NDDDEDRLVLV
-211 ILEYYSIEEAPDTL
+211 LEYYSIEESPDTL
-225 IKLSNGE
+225 LKLTNGE
-232 TGFKSDLVELPP
+232 IGFKTDLIELPE
-244 GVEIVQQR
+244 GVSILQER

-257 KVMWRKLAGFDDKV
+257 KVMWRKMAGFDDKV
-271 PGKANPIKYEP
+271 PGKSNPIKYEP
-282 RITDVLEE
+282 RLLDILEE
-290 TEIPCDF
+290 TEIPCSY
-297 IPVFLVIGTEL
+297 IPVFMVIGTEV

-319 IRDSKDSAMMYDF
+319 VRDSKDSAMMYDF

-343 RPKSPYIGAEGQFA
+343 RPKTPYIGAEGQFA

-375 YKPKAVNGVLA
+375 YKPKTVNGVMA
-386 PPPQRQPMADVPQGV
+386 PPPARQPMADVPQGV

-455 TVRHAGKCLVN
+455 TVRHAGRCLVD

-477 VRIIG
+477 VRVIG
-482 KDDKIS
+482 KDDKVT
-488 HAKINQPGPAQLT
+488 HAKINQPGTPQLT
-501 QDEQGTIQAVQQVIN
+501 QDEQGTIQAVQQITN
-516 DVTVGKYDVI
+516 DVTVGKYDVT
-526 VKSGPSFSTLRDES
+526 VQAGPSFSTLRDES
-540 RAAMMELSGSWPKL
+540 RAAMMELSGNWPKL

-566 DWPGAS
+566 DWPGAQM
-572 KIADRIRKTIPP
+572 IADRIRKIIPP
-584 ALLAEDGQGQ
+584 ELLTEDGQD
-594 QLPPEVK
+594 LPPAVK
-601 QVMDQAAN
+601 QVMEQASQ
-609 HIQELEQQLQEAQ
+609 HIQELEQQLQQAQ
-622 NGTRLELIKAQKEIE
+622 SGERVELIKAKKDIE
-637 IAKMN
+637 IAKLN
-642 NSTKMDVEE
+642 NTSKMDVEE
-651 LKGWLAMTL
+651 LKSWIALQL
-660 QAMQPPPALSADVA
+660 QAMQPPPALTADVQ
-674 QDMQEN
+674 QDIQEN
-680 DSPPASSAGQQ
+680 DTASFAGQQ
-691 GQQAQ
+691 WTQAQ

>member
-1 MADQENDDIIKQAEK
+1 MANKDDEIIKQAEK
-16 RLGVCRTAENDNF
+16 RLGICRTAENDNF
-29 NDARG
+29 NDARS

-42 HWPEDSKRQRTIE
+42 HWPEDSKRLRTIE

-63 KHPAFLRQITN
+63 KHPSFLRQITN

-88 DDSADSKIA
+88 DDAADPKTA
-97 EVLEGMIRHI
+97 EILEGMIRHI
-107 EYSSQAD
+107 EYASQAD
-114 ICYDTSVNSAAA
+114 ICYDTSVHSAAA

-133 FVTDYEAPDSFD
+133 FVTDFESPDSFD
-145 QVIKFDRIRN
+145 QEIRFDRIRN

-164 IKNPDGSDMRYCFV
+164 SKSPDGSDMKYCFV
-178 ESSMTRRELRQE
+178 ESSMTRKELRQE
-190 YPKSEAATLSAI
+190 HPKSEAAITGPT
-202 DDDDEKEVV
+202 DDDDNKEVL
-211 ILEYYSIEEAPDTL
+211 ILEYYYIDEVPDTL
-225 IKLSNGE
+225 LKLSNGE
-232 TGFKSDLVELPP
+232 VGFKSDLVELPE
-244 GVEIVQQR
+244 GVTVAQER

-257 KVMWRKLAGFDDKV
+257 KVMWKKLAGFDDKV
-271 PGKANPIKYEP
+271 PGKANPIRNEP
-282 RITDVLEE
+282 RLTDVLET

-343 RPKSPYIGAEGQFA
+343 RPKTPYIGAEGQFA

-375 YKPKAVNGVLA
+375 YKPKTVNGVLA

-466 MIPKVYSGPRI
+466 MIPRVYSGPRV

-488 HAKINQPGPAQLT
+488 HASINQPGPRQLSV
-501 QDEQGTIQAVQQVIN
+501 DEQDTVQVVQQILN

-526 VKSGPSFSTLRDES
+526 VQSGPSFSSLRDES
-540 RAAMMELSGSWPKL
+540 RAAMMELSGNWPKL

-572 KIADRIRKTIPP
+572 KIADRIRKSIPP
-584 ALLAEDGQGQ
+584 ELVAEEGQGQ

-622 NGTRLELIKAQKEIE
+622 KGIQLELIKAQKEVE

-642 NSTKMDVEE
+642 NSSKMDIEE
-651 LKGWLAMTL
+651 LKGWIAMTL
-660 QAMQPPPALSADVA
+660 QAMQPPPALSADVSS
-674 QDMQEN
+674 DMQEN
-680 DSPPASSAGQQ
+680 DAPPAGQR
-691 GQQAQ
+691 GE

>member
-1 MADQENDDIIKQAEK
+1 MSDKDDDLLKQAEK
-16 RLGVCRTAENDNF
+16 RLGICRTAENDNF
-29 NDARG
+29 NDARS

-88 DDSADSKIA
+88 DDAADPKLS

-107 EYSSQAD
+107 EYASNAD
-114 ICYDTSVNSAAA
+114 ICYDTSVHSAAA

-133 FVTDYEAPDSFD
+133 LITDYEAPDSFD

-164 IKNPDGSDMRYCFV
+164 TKNPDGSDMQYCFV
-178 ESSMTRRELRQE
+178 ETSMSRRELKRD
-190 YPKSEAATLSAI
+190 YPKAESVQTAI
-202 DDDDEKEVV
+202 NDDDEDKLVLV
-211 ILEYYSIEEAPDTL
+211 LEYYSIEETPDTL
-225 IKLSNGE
+225 LKLTNGE
-232 TGFKSDLVELPP
+232 VGFKSDLIELPE
-244 GVEIVQQR
+244 GVSVLQER

-257 KVMWRKLAGFDDKV
+257 KVMWRKMAGFDDKV

-282 RITDVLEE
+282 RLLDVLDE
-290 TEIPCDF
+290 TEIPCSY
-297 IPVFLVIGTEL
+297 IPVFLVIGTEV

-343 RPKSPYIGAEGQFA
+343 RPKTPYIGAEGQFA

-375 YKPKAVNGVLA
+375 YKPKTVNGVLA
-386 PPPQRQPMADVPQGV
+386 PPPARQPMADVPQGV
-401 LQMAMH
+401 LQMAIH

-455 TVRHAGKCLVN
+455 TVRHAGRCLVN

-477 VRIIG
+477 VRVIG
-482 KDDKIS
+482 KDDKVG
-488 HAKINQPGPAQLT
+488 HAKINQPGTPELT

-516 DVTVGKYDVI
+516 DVTVGKYDVT
-526 VKSGPSFSTLRDES
+526 VQAGPSFSTLRDES
-540 RAAMMELSGSWPKL
+540 RSAMMELSGNWPKL

-566 DWPGAS
+566 DWPGAQT
-572 KIADRIRKTIPP
+572 IADRIRKTIPP
-584 ALLAEDGQGQ
+584 EFLAEDGQGQ
-594 QLPPEVK
+594 DLPPEVK
-601 QVMDQAAN
+601 QMMDQAAQ
-609 HIQELEQQLQEAQ
+609 HIQELEKQLQEAAS
-622 NGTRLELIKAQKEIE
+622 GERVEVIKAKKDIE
-637 IAKMN
+637 IARMN
-642 NSTKMDVEE
+642 NSSKMDVEE
-651 LKGWLAMTL
+651 LKSWIALQL
-660 QAMQPPPALSADVA
+660 QAMQPPPALTADVQ
-674 QDMQEN
+674 QDIQEN
-680 DSPPASSAGQQ
+680 DTASSAGQQ
-691 GQQAQ
+691 GNQAQ

>member
-1 MADQENDDIIKQAEK
+1 MSDKDDDLLKQAEK
-16 RLGVCRTAENDNF
+16 RLGICRTAENDNF
-29 NDARG
+29 NDARS

-88 DDSADSKIA
+88 DDAADPKLS

-107 EYSSQAD
+107 EYASNAD
-114 ICYDTSVNSAAA
+114 ICYDTSVHSAAA

-133 FVTDYEAPDSFD
+133 LITDYEAPDSFD

-164 IKNPDGSDMRYCFV
+164 TKNPDGSDMQYCFV
-178 ESSMTRRELRQE
+178 ETSMSRRELKRD
-190 YPKSEAATLSAI
+190 YPKAESVQTAI
-202 DDDDEKEVV
+202 NDDDEDKLVLV
-211 ILEYYSIEEAPDTL
+211 LEYYSIEETPDTL
-225 IKLSNGE
+225 LKLTNGE
-232 TGFKSDLVELPP
+232 VGFKSDLIELPE
-244 GVEIVQQR
+244 GVSVLQER

-257 KVMWRKLAGFDDKV
+257 KVMWRKMAGFDDKV

-282 RITDVLEE
+282 RLLDVLDE
-290 TEIPCDF
+290 TEIPCSY
-297 IPVFLVIGTEL
+297 IPVFLVIGTEV

-343 RPKSPYIGAEGQFA
+343 RPKTPYIGAEGQFA

-375 YKPKAVNGVLA
+375 YKPKTVNGVLA
-386 PPPQRQPMADVPQGV
+386 PPPARQPMADVPQGV

-455 TVRHAGKCLVN
+455 TVRHAGRCLVN

-477 VRIIG
+477 VRVIG
-482 KDDKIS
+482 KDDKVG
-488 HAKINQPGPAQLT
+488 HAKINQPGTPELT

-516 DVTVGKYDVI
+516 DVTVGKYDVT
-526 VKSGPSFSTLRDES
+526 VQAGPSFSTLRDES
-540 RAAMMELSGSWPKL
+540 RSAMMELSGNWPKL

-566 DWPGAS
+566 DWPGAQT
-572 KIADRIRKTIPP
+572 IADRIRKTIPP
-584 ALLAEDGQGQ
+584 EFLAEDGQGQ
-594 QLPPEVK
+594 DLPPEVK
-601 QVMDQAAN
+601 QMMDQAAQR
-609 HIQELEQQLQEAQ
+609 IQELEKQLQEAAS
-622 NGTRLELIKAQKEIE
+622 GERVEVIKAKKDIE
-637 IAKMN
+637 IARMN
-642 NSTKMDVEE
+642 NSSKMDVEE
-651 LKGWLAMTL
+651 LKSWIALQL
-660 QAMQPPPALSADVA
+660 QAMQPPPALTADVQ
-674 QDMQEN
+674 QDIQEN
-680 DSPPASSAGQQ
+680 DTASSAGQQ
-691 GQQAQ
+691 GNQAQ

>member
-1 MADQENDDIIKQAEK
+1 MSDKDDDLLKQAEK
-16 RLGVCRTAENDNF
+16 RLGICRTAENDNF
-29 NDARG
+29 NDARS

-88 DDSADSKIA
+88 DDAADPKLS

-107 EYSSQAD
+107 EYASNAD
-114 ICYDTSVNSAAA
+114 ICYDTSVHSAAA

-133 FVTDYEAPDSFD
+133 LITDYEAPDSFD

-164 IKNPDGSDMRYCFV
+164 TKNPDGSDMQYCFV
-178 ESSMTRRELRQE
+178 ETSMSRRELKRD
-190 YPKSEAATLSAI
+190 YPKAESVQTAI
-202 DDDDEKEVV
+202 NDDDEDKLVLV
-211 ILEYYSIEEAPDTL
+211 LEYYSIEETPDTL
-225 IKLSNGE
+225 LKLTNGE
-232 TGFKSDLVELPP
+232 VGFKSDLIELPE
-244 GVEIVQQR
+244 GVLVLQER

-257 KVMWRKLAGFDDKV
+257 KVMWRKMAGFDDKV

-282 RITDVLEE
+282 RLLDVLDE
-290 TEIPCDF
+290 TEIPCSY
-297 IPVFLVIGTEL
+297 IPVFLVIGTEV

-343 RPKSPYIGAEGQFA
+343 RPKTPYIGAEGQFA

-375 YKPKAVNGVLA
+375 YKPKTVNGVLA
-386 PPPQRQPMADVPQGV
+386 PPPARQPMADVPQGV

-455 TVRHAGKCLVN
+455 TVRHAGRCLVN

-477 VRIIG
+477 VRVIG
-482 KDDKIS
+482 KDDKVG
-488 HAKINQPGPAQLT
+488 HAKINQPGTPELT
-501 QDEQGTIQAVQQVIN
+501 QDDQGTIQAVQQVIN
-516 DVTVGKYDVI
+516 DVTVGKYDVT
-526 VKSGPSFSTLRDES
+526 VQAGPSFSTLRDES
-540 RAAMMELSGSWPKL
+540 RSAMMELSGNWPKL

-566 DWPGAS
+566 DWPGAQT
-572 KIADRIRKTIPP
+572 IADRIRKTIPP
-584 ALLAEDGQGQ
+584 EFLAEDGQGQ
-594 QLPPEVK
+594 DLPPEVK
-601 QVMDQAAN
+601 QMMDQAAQ
-609 HIQELEQQLQEAQ
+609 HIQELEKQLQEAAS
-622 NGTRLELIKAQKEIE
+622 GERVEVIKAKKDIE
-637 IAKMN
+637 IARMN
-642 NSTKMDVEE
+642 NSSKMDVEE
-651 LKGWLAMTL
+651 LKSWIALQL
-660 QAMQPPPALSADVA
+660 QAMQPPPALTADVQ
-674 QDMQEN
+674 QDIQEN
-680 DSPPASSAGQQ
+680 DTASSAGQQ
-691 GQQAQ
+691 GNQAQ

>member
-1 MADQENDDIIKQAEK
+1 MSDKDDDLLKQAEK
-16 RLGVCRTAENDNF
+16 RLGICRTAENDNF
-29 NDARG
+29 NDARS

-88 DDSADSKIA
+88 DDAADPKLS

-107 EYSSQAD
+107 EYASNAD
-114 ICYDTSVNSAAA
+114 ICYDTSVHSAAA

-133 FVTDYEAPDSFD
+133 LITDYEAPDSFD

-164 IKNPDGSDMRYCFV
+164 TKNPDGSDMQYCFV
-178 ESSMTRRELRQE
+178 ETSMSRRELKRD
-190 YPKSEAATLSAI
+190 YPKAESVQTAI
-202 DDDDEKEVV
+202 NDDDEDKLVLV
-211 ILEYYSIEEAPDTL
+211 LEYYSIEETPDTL
-225 IKLSNGE
+225 LKLTNGE
-232 TGFKSDLVELPP
+232 VGFKTDLIELPE
-244 GVEIVQQR
+244 GVSVLQER

-257 KVMWRKLAGFDDKV
+257 KVMWRKMAGFDDKV

-282 RITDVLEE
+282 RLLDVLDE
-290 TEIPCDF
+290 TEIPCSY
-297 IPVFLVIGTEL
+297 IPVFPVIGTEV

-343 RPKSPYIGAEGQFA
+343 RPKTPYIGAEGQFA

-375 YKPKAVNGVLA
+375 YKPKTVNGVLA
-386 PPPQRQPMADVPQGV
+386 PPPARQPMADVPQGV

-455 TVRHAGKCLVN
+455 TVRHAGRCLVN

-477 VRIIG
+477 VRVIG
-482 KDDKIS
+482 KDDKVG
-488 HAKINQPGPAQLT
+488 HAKINQPGTPELT
-501 QDEQGTIQAVQQVIN
+501 QDGEGTIQAVQQVIN
-516 DVTVGKYDVI
+516 DVTVGKYDVT
-526 VKSGPSFSTLRDES
+526 VQAGPSFSTLRDES
-540 RAAMMELSGSWPKL
+540 RSAMMELSGNWPKL

-566 DWPGAS
+566 DWPGAQT
-572 KIADRIRKTIPP
+572 IADRIRKTIPP
-584 ALLAEDGQGQ
+584 EFLAEDGQGQ
-594 QLPPEVK
+594 DLPPEVK
-601 QVMDQAAN
+601 QIMDQAAQ
-609 HIQELEQQLQEAQ
+609 HIQELEKQLQEAAS
-622 NGTRLELIKAQKEIE
+622 GERVEVIKAKKDIE
-637 IAKMN
+637 IARMN
-642 NSTKMDVEE
+642 NSSKMDVEE
-651 LKGWLAMTL
+651 LKSWIALQL
-660 QAMQPPPALSADVA
+660 QAMQPPPALTADVQ
-674 QDMQEN
+674 QDIQEN
-680 DSPPASSAGQQ
+680 DTASSAGQQ
-691 GQQAQ
+691 GNQAQ

>member
-1 MADQENDDIIKQAEK
+1 MANKDDEIIKQAEK
-16 RLGVCRTAENDNF
+16 RLGICRTAENDNF
-29 NDARG
+29 NDARS

-42 HWPEDSKRQRTIE
+42 HWPEDSKRLRTIE

-63 KHPAFLRQITN
+63 KHPSFLRQITN

-88 DDSADSKIA
+88 DDAADPKTA
-97 EVLEGMIRHI
+97 EILEGMIRHI
-107 EYSSQAD
+107 EYASQAD
-114 ICYDTSVNSAAA
+114 ICYDTSVHSAAA

-133 FVTDYEAPDSFD
+133 FVTDFESPDSFD
-145 QVIKFDRIRN
+145 QEIRFDRIRN

-164 IKNPDGSDMRYCFV
+164 SKSPDGSDMKYCFV
-178 ESSMTRRELRQE
+178 ESSMTRKELRQE
-190 YPKSEAATLSAI
+190 HPKSEAAITGPT
-202 DDDDEKEVV
+202 DDDDNKEVL
-211 ILEYYSIEEAPDTL
+211 ILEYYYIDEVPDTL
-225 IKLSNGE
+225 LKLSNGE
-232 TGFKSDLVELPP
+232 VGLKSDLVELPE
-244 GVEIVQQR
+244 GVTVAQER

-257 KVMWRKLAGFDDKV
+257 KVMWKKLAGFDDKV
-271 PGKANPIKYEP
+271 PGKANPIRNEP
-282 RITDVLEE
+282 RLTDVLET

-343 RPKSPYIGAEGQFA
+343 RPKTPYIGAEGQFA

-375 YKPKAVNGVLA
+375 YKPKTVNGVLA

-466 MIPKVYSGPRI
+466 MIPRVYSGPRV

-488 HAKINQPGPAQLT
+488 HASINQPGPRQLSV
-501 QDEQGTIQAVQQVIN
+501 DEQDTVQVVQQILN

-526 VKSGPSFSTLRDES
+526 VQSGPSFSSLRDES
-540 RAAMMELSGSWPKL
+540 RAAMMELSGNWPKL

-572 KIADRIRKTIPP
+572 KIADRIRKSIPP
-584 ALLAEDGQGQ
+584 ELVAEEGQGQ
-594 QLPPEVK
+594 QLPLEVK

-622 NGTRLELIKAQKEIE
+622 KGIQLELIKAQKEVE

-642 NSTKMDVEE
+642 NSSKMDIEE
-651 LKGWLAMTL
+651 LKGWIAMTL
-660 QAMQPPPALSADVA
+660 QAMQPPPALSADVSS
-674 QDMQEN
+674 DMQEN
-680 DSPPASSAGQQ
+680 DAPPAGQR
-691 GQQAQ
+691 GE

>member
-1 MADQENDDIIKQAEK
+1 MADKDNSDLLKQAEK
-16 RLGVCRTAENDNF
+16 RMGVCRTAENDNF
-29 NDARG
+29 NDARS

-88 DDSADSKIA
+88 DDAADPKLA

-107 EYSSQAD
+107 EYASNAD

-133 FVTDYEAPDSFD
+133 FLTDYEAPDSFD

-164 IKNPDGSDMRYCFV
+164 TKNPDGSDMQYCFV
-178 ESSMTRRELRQE
+178 ETTMSRRELKRD
-190 YPKSEAATLSAI
+190 YPKAESVQTAI
-202 DDDDEKEVV
+202 NDDDEDKLVL

-225 IKLSNGE
+225 LKLTNGE
-232 TGFKSDLVELPP
+232 VGFKSDLIELPE
-244 GVEIVQQR
+244 GVSVLQER

-257 KVMWRKLAGFDDKV
+257 KVMWRKMAGFDDKV

-282 RITDVLEE
+282 RLLDVLQE
-290 TEIPCDF
+290 TEIPCSY
-297 IPVFLVIGTEL
+297 IPVFMVIGTEV
-308 DIDGKVTYSGI
+308 DIDGEVTYSGI

-343 RPKSPYIGAEGQFA
+343 RPKTPYIGAEGQFA

-375 YKPKAVNGVLA
+375 YKPKTVNGVMA
-386 PPPQRQPMADVPQGV
+386 PPPARQPMADVPQGV

-427 NETSGLAINSRKKQG
+427 NETRGLAINSRKTQG

-455 TVRHAGKCLVN
+455 TVRHAGRCLVD

-477 VRIIG
+477 VRVIG
-482 KDDKIS
+482 KDDKVT
-488 HAKINQPGPAQLT
+488 HAKINQPGTPQLT
-501 QDEQGTIQAVQQVIN
+501 QDEQGTIQAVQQITN
-516 DVTVGKYDVI
+516 DVTVGKYDVT
-526 VKSGPSFSTLRDES
+526 VQAGPSFSTLRDES
-540 RAAMMELSGSWPKL
+540 RAAMMELSGNWPKL

-566 DWPGAS
+566 DWPGAQM
-572 KIADRIRKTIPP
+572 IADRIRKTIPP
-584 ALLAEDGQGQ
+584 EFLAEDGQGQ

-601 QVMDQAAN
+601 QVMDQAAQ
-609 HIQELEQQLQEAQ
+609 HIQELEQQLQELQ
-622 NGTRLELIKAQKEIE
+622 SGERVEKIKAIKDIE

-642 NSTKMDVEE
+642 NSNKMDVEE
-651 LKGWLAMTL
+651 LKSWIALQL
-660 QAMQPPPALSADVA
+660 QAMQPPPALTADVQ
-674 QDMQEN
+674 QDIQEN
-680 DSPPASSAGQQ
+680 DTASSAGQQ
-691 GQQAQ
+691 GNQAQ

>member
-1 MADQENDDIIKQAEK
+1 MSDKDDDILKQAEK

-29 NDARG
+29 NDARS

-88 DDSADSKIA
+88 DDAADPKLA

-107 EYSSQAD
+107 EYSSNAD
-114 ICYDTSVNSAAA
+114 ICYDTSVHSAAA

-133 FVTDYEAPDSFD
+133 LITDYESPDSFD

-164 IKNPDGSDMRYCFV
+164 TKNPDGSDMQYCFV
-178 ESSMTRRELRQE
+178 ETTMSRRELKRD
-190 YPKSEAATLSAI
+190 YPKAESVQAPI
-202 DDDDEKEVV
+202 NDDDEDKLVLV
-211 ILEYYSIEEAPDTL
+211 LEYYSVEETPDTL
-225 IKLSNGE
+225 LKLSNGE
-232 TGFKSDLVELPP
+232 VGFRSDLIELPD
-244 GVEIVQQR
+244 GVSILQER

-257 KVMWRKLAGFDDKV
+257 RVMWRKMAGFDDKV
-271 PGKANPIKYEP
+271 PGKASPIKYEP
-282 RITDVLEE
+282 RLLDVLDE
-290 TEIPCDF
+290 TEIPCSY
-297 IPVFLVIGTEL
+297 IPVFLVIGTEV

-343 RPKSPYIGAEGQFA
+343 RPKTPYIGAEGQFA

-375 YKPKAVNGVLA
+375 YKPKTVNGVLA
-386 PPPQRQPMADVPQGV
+386 PPPARQPMADVPQGV

-455 TVRHAGKCLVN
+455 TVRHAGRCLVD
-466 MIPKVYSGPRI
+466 MIPRVYSGPRI
-477 VRIIG
+477 VRVIG
-482 KDDKIS
+482 KDDKVG
-488 HAKINQPGPAQLT
+488 HAKINQPDTPQLT
-501 QDEQGTIQAVQQVIN
+501 QDAQGTIQAVQRIIN
-516 DVTVGKYDVI
+516 DVTVGKYDVT
-526 VKSGPSFSTLRDES
+526 VQAGPSFSTLRDES
-540 RAAMMELSGSWPKL
+540 RSAMMELSGNWPKL

-566 DWPGAS
+566 DWPGAQM
-572 KIADRIRKTIPP
+572 IADRIRKTIPP
-584 ALLAEDGQGQ
+584 EFLAEDGQGQ
-594 QLPPEVK
+594 DLPPEVK
-601 QVMDQAAN
+601 QMMDQAAQ
-609 HIQELEQQLQEAQ
+609 HIQELEKQLQEAAS
-622 NGTRLELIKAQKEIE
+622 GERVEVIKAKKDIE
-637 IAKMN
+637 IARMN
-642 NSTKMDVEE
+642 NSSKMDVEE
-651 LKGWLAMTL
+651 LKSWIALQL
-660 QAMQPPPALSADVA
+660 QAMQPPPALTADVQ
-674 QDMQEN
+674 QDIQEN
-680 DSPPASSAGQQ
+680 DTASSAGQQ
-691 GQQAQ
+691 GNQAQ

>member
-1 MADQENDDIIKQAEK
+1 MSDKDDDLLKQAEK
-16 RLGVCRTAENDNF
+16 RLGICRTAENDNF
-29 NDARG
+29 NDARS

-88 DDSADSKIA
+88 DDAADPKLS

-107 EYSSQAD
+107 EYASNAD
-114 ICYDTSVNSAAA
+114 ICYDTSVHSAAA

-133 FVTDYEAPDSFD
+133 LITDYEAPDSFD

-164 IKNPDGSDMRYCFV
+164 TKNPDGSDMQYCFV
-178 ESSMTRRELRQE
+178 ETSMSRRELKRD
-190 YPKSEAATLSAI
+190 YPKAESVQTAI
-202 DDDDEKEVV
+202 NDDDEDKLVLV
-211 ILEYYSIEEAPDTL
+211 LEYYSIEETPDTL
-225 IKLSNGE
+225 LKLTNGE
-232 TGFKSDLVELPP
+232 VGFKSDLIELPE
-244 GVEIVQQR
+244 GVSVLQER

-257 KVMWRKLAGFDDKV
+257 KVMWRKMAGFDDKV

-282 RITDVLEE
+282 RLLDVLDE
-290 TEIPCDF
+290 TEIPCSY
-297 IPVFLVIGTEL
+297 IPVFLVIGTEV

-343 RPKSPYIGAEGQFA
+343 RPKTPYIGAEGQFA

-375 YKPKAVNGVLA
+375 YKPKTVNGVLA
-386 PPPQRQPMADVPQGV
+386 PPPARQPMADVPQGV

-455 TVRHAGKCLVN
+455 TVRHAGRCLVN

-477 VRIIG
+477 VRVIG
-482 KDDKIS
+482 KDDKVG
-488 HAKINQPGPAQLT
+488 HAKINQPGTPELT

-516 DVTVGKYDVI
+516 DVTVGKYDVT
-526 VKSGPSFSTLRDES
+526 VQAGPSFSTLRDES
-540 RAAMMELSGSWPKL
+540 RSAMMELSGNWPKL

-566 DWPGAS
+566 DWPGAQT
-572 KIADRIRKTIPP
+572 IADRIRKTIPP
-584 ALLAEDGQGQ
+584 EFLAEDRQGQ
-594 QLPPEVK
+594 DLPPEVK
-601 QVMDQAAN
+601 QIMDQAAQ
-609 HIQELEQQLQEAQ
+609 HIQELEKQLQEAAS
-622 NGTRLELIKAQKEIE
+622 GERVEVIKAKKDIE
-637 IAKMN
+637 IARMN
-642 NSTKMDVEE
+642 NSSKMDVEE
-651 LKGWLAMTL
+651 LKSWIALQL
-660 QAMQPPPALSADVA
+660 QAMQPPPALTADVQ
-674 QDMQEN
+674 QDIQEN
-680 DSPPASSAGQQ
+680 DTASSAGQQ
-691 GQQAQ
+691 GNQAQ